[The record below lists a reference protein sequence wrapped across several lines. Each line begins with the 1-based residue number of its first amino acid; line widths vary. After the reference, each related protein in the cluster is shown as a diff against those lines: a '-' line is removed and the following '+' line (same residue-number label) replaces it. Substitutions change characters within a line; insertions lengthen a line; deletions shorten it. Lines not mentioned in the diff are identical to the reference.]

1 MLEQKHKEAI
11 GAPSFYSNQI
21 TSVIDKI
28 KQHISQGDSSVWH
41 FDKTINQSIQKAKE
55 LDSMSLEQRKNM
67 PLWGLSFG
75 VKDLFSE
82 KNLPCTAGSQFLQ
95 NYIAPYNADVV
106 ERINSKGALSM
117 GRTSMDE
124 FAMGSFTNTSFLGR
138 TSIPG
143 FQDYTAG
150 GSSGGSAGALRAEL
164 FDFTIGS
171 DTGGSVRQPAA
182 FCSLVGYKPSY
193 GAFSRY
199 GMIAYASSLDQAGFL
214 THTTQDMKYLIDS
227 IDTNKDLKDPTTTGF
242 TKNYQSK
249 KISDMT
255 VGIFPEIF
263 ASDAISKEVKEAYQT
278 KIGQFKDLGIECKEV
293 SIGLL
298 KDCASIYYIIACAEA
313 SSNLARYQGVFFGQ
327 SLIENQ
333 SVSNEKDYWDM
344 VAKHRSEYLGLEAQK
359 RIILGSY
366 VLSSEKFDAIYKKAI
381 NKRNELRQQIS
392 DAFNTVDYLCL
403 PTFPTKAPAWDEIS
417 KMTTQQIYMADYLTV
432 GFSLAGVPAMS
443 VPIHKGAFDINKT
456 IGMQYVGKKMQ
467 DYQMI
472 CDINEIEMSM

>member
-124 FAMGSFTNTSFLGR
+124 FAMGSFTNTSFLGK
-138 TSIPG
+138 TSIPDHP
-143 FQDYTAG
+143 QYTAG

-199 GMIAYASSLDQAGFL
+199 GMVAYASSLDQAGFM
-214 THTTQDMKYLIDS
+214 THSTQDMKYLIDS
-227 IDTNKDLKDPTTTGF
+227 IDTSKDFKDPTTKGF
-242 TKNYQSK
+242 EKKHQEK
-249 KISDMT
+249 KISDMSI
-255 VGIFPEIF
+255 GIFPEILE
-263 ASDAISKEVKEAYQT
+263 SEAISHEVKKAYQE
-278 KIGQFKDLGIECKEV
+278 KIEKFKSMGIECKEV
-293 SIGLL
+293 SISLL

-327 SLIENQ
+327 SLIDNT
-333 SVSNEKDYWDM
+333 SITNEKDYWDM
-344 VAKHRSEYLGLEAQK
+344 VAKHRSQYLGIEAQK

-381 NKRNELRQQIS
+381 NKRNELAAQIS
-392 DAFNTVDYLCL
+392 SCFDKVDYLCL
-403 PTFPTKAPAWDEIS
+403 PTFPTKAPTWEEIG
-417 KMTTQQIYMADYLTV
+417 KMSTQQIYMADYLTV
-432 GFSLAGVPAMS
+432 GFSLAGVPALN
-443 VPIHKGAFDINKT
+443 VPINKDKFDINKT
-456 IGMQYVGKKMQ
+456 IGMQYIGKKFD
-467 DYQMI
+467 DYALI
-472 CDINEIEMSM
+472 CDVHEIEKK

>member
-1 MLEQKHKEAI
+1 MLEKKHKEAI
-11 GAPSFYSNQI
+11 SVKSFYSDKLNEKA
-21 TSVIDKI
+21 TKI
-28 KQHISQGDSSVWH
+28 KKHISEGDSSVWH
-41 FDKTINQSIQKAKE
+41 FEKTIEKSTEQAAL
-55 LDSMSLEQRKNM
+55 LDETPIDKRASM
-67 PLWGLSFG
+67 PLWGLDYG
-75 VKDLFSE
+75 VKDLFSM
-82 KNLPCTAGSQFLQ
+82 KGLPCTAGSKFLQ
-95 NYIAPYNADVV
+95 NYIAPYNADVID
-106 ERINSKGALSM
+106 RIAAKGALAM

-124 FAMGSFTNTSFLGR
+124 FAMGSFTNTSFLGK

-143 FQDYTAG
+143 FQEYTAG

-214 THTTQDMKYLIDS
+214 THTTEDMKYLIDS

-255 VGIFPEIF
+255 IGIFPEIF

-278 KIGQFKDLGIECKEV
+278 KIGQFKNLGIECKEV

-298 KDCASIYYIIACAEA
+298 QDCASIYYIIACAEA
-313 SSNLARYQGVFFGQ
+313 SSNLSRYQGVFFGQ

-432 GFSLAGVPAMS
+432 GFSLAGVPAIS
-443 VPIHKGAFDINKT
+443 VPIHKGAFDISKT

-472 CDINEIEMSM
+472 CDINEIEMNM